1 MTDQTIGNGEADRL
15 PLSYAQEQLWFLDQL
30 TPGETFYNVNI
41 GYRLRGPL
49 DVAVLRQSLTRLVA
63 RHETLRATFHD
74 ADGTPYQQISPP
86 AEVELAVL
94 DHTGLAVEDQDEA
107 VSREL
112 GALAAVPFDLFTGP
126 LYRFTLVRLAD
137 DDHALALTFH
147 HIVIDGWSVAI
158 INRELAAVYRDL
170 LAGAEPNLPEPE
182 MRYRDFVAAQRDR
195 VSVAELDSQLE
206 FWAERLAGLTELDL
220 PADQPRPAT
229 GSRAG
234 GDLILDYPPA
244 FHQELRS
251 FAEQQGTSLFI
262 LVTAAIGVVLGRY
275 TRQLDVPLG
284 VPMLG
289 RTDPDLED
297 VVGMFVNMVV
307 LRADL
312 SGDPSFTELLEQL
325 AESSL
330 DLYDHQDVPFE
341 KVVERLDPVR
351 VPGRNP
357 LFQVSVQVLGA
368 SNSPA
373 GFTMPG
379 LTVEWL
385 EPATTRA
392 SFDMNIN
399 FFETADRMRG
409 HLSYP
414 ADMFG
419 QWRIE
424 AFLGHVEQ
432 VLRSAMKDPT
442 QPVSRISLLTEAEH
456 EQALAAGQQV
466 EGIELCYVVD
476 PAGNLLPRG
485 VPGELLVNADEK
497 TRQEQSAEHFEPNPF
512 KQNSVVFRSGSVAH
526 WTEDWQLEILDND
539 VPEQSGKPDTNGSPA
554 APATPTET
562 AVASILQTV
571 LDKPIADPGANFFEL
586 GGNSLHAT
594 RVVSRINKTFGIKVS
609 VRLLYGDSTVRAIAG
624 AIDELTAA
632 KS

>member
-1 MTDQTIGNGEADRL
+1 MTDRTIGERL

-30 TPGETFYNVNI
+30 TPGETFYNVDI

-49 DVAVLRQSLTRLVA
+49 DVEVLQRSLTLLVA

-74 ADGTPYQQISPP
+74 ADGTPYQLISPP
-86 AEVELAVL
+86 AEVELTVI
-94 DHTGLAVEDQDEA
+94 DRTGEDRDEA

-112 GALAAVPFDLFTGP
+112 GALAAIPFDLVTGP

-137 DDHALALTFH
+137 DDHVLALSFN

-158 INRELAAVYRDL
+158 VNRELAVVYRDL
-170 LAGAEPNLPEPE
+170 MAGAEPDLPEPAL
-182 MRYRDFVAAQRDR
+182 RYRDFVAMQRDR
-195 VSVAELDSQLE
+195 VSVAELDSQLG

-234 GDLILDYPPA
+234 GDLVLDYPPA

-312 SGDPSFTELLEQL
+312 SGDPSFAGLLEQL

-373 GFTMPG
+373 GFTLPG

-399 FFETADRMRG
+399 FFETADGMRG

-432 VLRSAMKDPT
+432 VLRSAMKNPA
-442 QPVSRISLLTEAEH
+442 QPVSRICLLTEAEH
-456 EQALAAGQQV
+456 DRALAAGHQV

-512 KQNSVVFRSGSVAH
+512 KQNSVVFRSGNVAH

-539 VPEQSGKPDTNGSPA
+539 APGQPAKPDTDGA
-554 APATPTET
+554 VTTPATPTEAT
-562 AVASILQTV
+562 VASILQTV
-571 LDKPIADPGANFFEL
+571 LDKPVEDPDANFFEL

-624 AIDELTAA
+624 AVDELTAA